1 MRAWRHASGGRRLLE
16 LAFVLRA
23 SLSGSR
29 QVVRHLQ
36 KAIQLRLTSLPQF
49 LCKARRDSSR
59 ADQEIG
65 RDVPDGGFGMT
76 ARDPAHR
83 QKWLYRGA
91 GLNPGATLKA
101 KKERTTSKTI
111 LQRFLRDSRRA
122 VEHSERMEQ
131 INVKMTQ
138 EDFQMLKKAADR
150 RWPDAVITNSGIVF
164 ALAKIAARQTLA
176 KKRA

>member
-1 MRAWRHASGGRRLLE
+1 
-16 LAFVLRA
+16 VLRA

-65 RDVPDGGFGMT
+65 RDVPDGVRNDGEGPCAQAKM
-76 ARDPAHR
+76 AVPRCRAEPRRYALR
-83 QKWLYRGA
+83 
-91 GLNPGATLKA
+91 A
-101 KKERTTSKTI
+101 KKERTTSKAI

-131 INVKMTQ
+131 INMKMAQ

-150 RWPDAVITNSGIVF
+150 RWPDAVMTNSGIVF